1 MWYVRMLYRNAYP
14 YDLYIKIQVG
24 GAATSVFVN
33 TDSTLYLISFLL
45 K

>member
-1 MWYVRMLYRNAYP
+1 MLYHNADP

-24 GAATSVFVN
+24 GVGESPATSVFVN